1 MPVYF
6 LQQLLNGLC
15 QGSIYSLLAIGY
27 TLIVGVVGL
36 VTFSFGETLMIGAM
50 SVFYLNIALKTNILV
65 GATVAFIASA
75 LGGLLIHQI
84 AYSRF
89 MNAPKSISL
98 LCTIGCSMLIKNLA
112 QIFCGV
118 ETKMMPSIIAIRNFE
133 IGGLRVSNIQLM
145 IFATV
150 LVVAAALT
158 WLLNKTKIGLRLRA
172 VSQDKTAAALVGI
185 SVSRDTLIGNC
196 LGSGLGGIAGL
207 LIAVYL
213 NTTSATMGTMI
224 GLKAITCCVLGGL
237 HSIVGAAIGGIAI
250 GVVEN
255 LGIMFFP
262 ATYRDLFTFVFL
274 VLSLMIRPEGLFVRR
289 KKL

>member
-1 MPVYF
+1 MYF
-6 LQQLLNGLC
+6 LQQFINGLC

-50 SVFYLNIALKTNILV
+50 SVFYLNIAMETNLLV
-65 GATVAFIASA
+65 GAIVAFFSSAIA
-75 LGGLLIHQI
+75 GYLIHQT

-118 ETKMMPSIIAIRNFE
+118 ETKMMPSIVQSVNYE
-133 IGGLRVSNIQLM
+133 IGGLRISNIQLI
-145 IFATV
+145 IFGTV
-150 LVVAAALT
+150 IVISIALT
-158 WLLNKTKIGLRLRA
+158 FLLSKTKLGLRLRA
-172 VSQDKTAAALVGI
+172 VSQDKTASALVGI
-185 SVSRDTLIGNC
+185 SVSRDTMLGNC
-196 LGSGLGGIAGL
+196 LGTGIGGIAGL

-237 HSIVGAAIGGIAI
+237 HSIVGAAIGGITI

-255 LGIMFFP
+255 LGIMYFP

-289 KKL
+289 NAQ

>member
-1 MPVYF
+1 MYF
-6 LQQLLNGLC
+6 LQQLVNGLC
-15 QGSIYSLLAIGY
+15 QGCIYSLLAIGY

-50 SVFYLNIALKTNILV
+50 SVFYLNVALRTNILT
-65 GATVAFIASA
+65 GAVVAFVSSA
-75 LGGLLIHQI
+75 AGGYLIHKV

-89 MNAPKSISL
+89 MEAPKSISL

-118 ETKMMPSIIAIRNFE
+118 ETKMMPAIVKSKNYELF
-133 IGGLRVSNIQLM
+133 GLRISSIQLI
-145 IFATV
+145 IFGTV
-150 LVVAAALT
+150 ILISVALT
-158 WLLNKTKIGLRLRA
+158 LLLNRTKLGLRLRA
-172 VSQDKTAAALVGI
+172 VSQDKTASALVGI

-196 LGSGLGGIAGL
+196 LGTGIGGIAGL
-207 LIAVYL
+207 LIAIYL

-237 HSIVGAAIGGIAI
+237 QSIVGAAVGGITI

-262 ATYRDLFTFVFL
+262 ATYRDLFTFAFL

-289 KKL
+289 GRQ

>member
-1 MPVYF
+1 MYF
-6 LQQLLNGLC
+6 LQQLINGLC

-50 SVFYLNIALKTNILV
+50 SVFYLNIALKTNIFI
-65 GATVAFIASA
+65 GAVVAFVASA
-75 LGGLLIHQI
+75 VSGYFIHKI

-98 LCTIGCSMLIKNLA
+98 LCTIGCSMLIKSLA

-118 ETKMMPSIIAIRNFE
+118 ETKMMPAIVGTKNYE
-133 IGGLRVSNIQLM
+133 ISGLRISNIQLL
-145 IFATV
+145 IFGTV
-150 LVVAAALT
+150 IIVASALT
-158 WLLNKTKIGLRLRA
+158 LLLNRTKIGLRLRA

-185 SVSRDTLIGNC
+185 SVKKDTLIGNC

-207 LIAVYL
+207 LIAIYL

-237 HSIVGAAIGGIAI
+237 HSIVGAAIGGVTI

-289 KKL
+289 KKQ